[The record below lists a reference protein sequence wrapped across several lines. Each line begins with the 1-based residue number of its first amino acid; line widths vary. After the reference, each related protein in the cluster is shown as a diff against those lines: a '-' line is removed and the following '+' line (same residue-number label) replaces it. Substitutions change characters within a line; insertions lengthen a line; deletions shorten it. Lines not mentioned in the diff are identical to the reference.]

1 MDRIRR
7 VLNGRAL
14 PLFLLCC
21 GFVGLSS
28 VFALMWVEGA
38 VKAVEPIAW
47 IRGLE
52 LGLCILIA
60 AYAFWQLL
68 RDLNRH

>member
-28 VFALMWVEGA
+28 VFALMWMEGA

-60 AYAFWQLL
+60 VYAFWQLL

>member
-60 AYAFWQLL
+60 VYAFWQLL

>member
-60 AYAFWQLL
+60 VYAFWQLL
-68 RDLNRH
+68 RDLNRR

>member
-14 PLFLLCC
+14 PLFLLSC
-21 GFVGLSS
+21 GFIGLSS
-28 VFALMWVEGA
+28 VFALMWVKGA
-38 VKAVEPIAW
+38 VKAVEPSPW

-52 LGLCILIA
+52 LGLCVLIA
-60 AYAFWQLL
+60 FYAFWQLWK
-68 RDLNRH
+68 DLQRP